1 MDNIISER
9 VAIRSILL
17 ILLLLV
23 VFHIMVLVG
32 LIPFDIVWGGKFTD
46 AKQMQGFELASVL
59 ITLLMLLVV
68 AARGGVIRATGRAK
82 LISICLWIMFVF
94 FCFNTLGNLLSENS
108 FEKLVFAPITFLLAL
123 LLFRVLRTKRPDV
136 G

>member
-1 MDNIISER
+1 MKNIISER

-32 LIPFDIVWGGKFTD
+32 LIPFSIVWGGKFTD

-68 AARGGVIRATGRAK
+68 AARGDLIRAAGRTK
-82 LISICLWIMFVF
+82 FISVCLWIMFVF
-94 FCFNTLGNLLSENS
+94 FCFNTLGNLLSDNS

-123 LLFRVLRTKRPDV
+123 LLFRVLRTKKSDI